1 MQKFAILTCVAA
13 IAVWGHQERGRFALA
28 WQKDQVTTPA
38 ATQTAAPE
46 ADAKTQPGSA
56 LASRPAEGTSAS
68 SEAVELLRNARDRLY
83 AYRSVRAKLSEQA
96 QFGERRF
103 TAEGRY
109 VAGPFPTL
117 RLEFEVRLGD
127 TVGSLLEVC
136 DGQVL
141 RTRKE
146 VRKATPEGAP
156 APPNPQVQVTRKD
169 VQQILTA
176 TRKGDTPP
184 EAVLSAELGIGGLP
198 ALLASLERTTD
209 FNVQRTDD
217 YQGRTFVVIQ
227 GQWKP
232 DYLEKL
238 KAQLGAAVQTAGMFV
253 PDQVRVYF
261 DQETLF
267 PTRIL
272 YLKQASATPR
282 TFRPMLTLEFTDV
295 VLNEEVNPEEFRFP
309 LRGIDEV
316 DETNEFLRM
325 IETARTAPT
334 PSTPLDAGQSGSG
347 ARAPAEPVT
356 PGR

>member
-1 MQKFAILTCVAA
+1 MQKFAILTCVAVV
-13 IAVWGHQERGRFALA
+13 AVWSYQDRSRFALA
-28 WQKDQVTTPA
+28 LQDQGTTPA
-38 ATQTAAPE
+38 ETQAAAPE
-46 ADAKTQPGSA
+46 GDAQAVPGSPGE
-56 LASRPAEGTSAS
+56 ASGSP
-68 SEAVELLRNARDRLY
+68 EAVGLLRNARDRLY
-83 AYRSVRAKLSEQA
+83 GYRSVRARLTELA

-146 VRKATPEGAP
+146 VRKAAPAGAP
-156 APPNPQVQVTRKD
+156 APPTPQVQVTRKD
-169 VQQILTA
+169 VQQILNA
-176 TRKGDTPP
+176 TRRGDTPP

-209 FNVQRTDD
+209 FDVQRKDEH
-217 YQGRTFVVIQ
+217 QGRSYVVIQ

-238 KAQLGAAVQTAGMFV
+238 KAQLGAAVQTAAMFV

-261 DQETLF
+261 DQETMF

-316 DETNEFLRM
+316 DETSDYLRM
-325 IETARTAPT
+325 IEAARTGVAPAG
-334 PSTPLDAGQSGSG
+334 PLDGGTRGEAGSPIGE
-347 ARAPAEPVT
+347 PAA